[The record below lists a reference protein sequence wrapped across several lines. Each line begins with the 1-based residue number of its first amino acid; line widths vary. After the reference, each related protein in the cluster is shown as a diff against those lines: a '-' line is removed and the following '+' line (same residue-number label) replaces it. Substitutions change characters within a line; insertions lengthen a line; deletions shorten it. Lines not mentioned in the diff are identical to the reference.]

1 MPKFP
6 KNHQDVE
13 YYVVGRKRKIAG
25 STKAV
30 NDFLVIIHKE
40 NPTFTI
46 QQIRE
51 LITNRNRY
59 ILYPDAV
66 DVLDA
71 YIKAGYG
78 DRIPEWK

>member
-6 KNHQDVE
+6 KNYQDVE
-13 YYVVGRKRKIAG
+13 YYIPGRKRKIAG
-25 STKAV
+25 STKATS
-30 NDFLVIIHKE
+30 DFLVIIHQE

-51 LITNRNRY
+51 LITNRNKY
-59 ILYPDAV
+59 ILHPDAV

-78 DRIPEWK
+78 DCIPKWK

>member
-6 KNHQDVE
+6 KNYQDVE
-13 YYVVGRKRKIAG
+13 YYVPERKRKIAG
-25 STKAV
+25 STKAAS
-30 NDFLVIIHKE
+30 DFLVIIHQE

-51 LITNRNRY
+51 LITNRNKY

-66 DVLDA
+66 EVLAA

-78 DRIPEWK
+78 DYIPKWK